1 MKRRLVL
8 CSAWILVLAACDHG
22 PAFPVA
28 PGEDAEGGTLGFV
41 VSAQQG
47 SCPGGGGNPFDD
59 LARVLIQV
67 TGRDDD
73 LAVVASK
80 EFAVGSGTT
89 AVSLM
94 VPVGNDYTV
103 TLQGFGRYDGT
114 TPSWYAR
121 RRNVDVQQGSDNPP
135 LEMVL
140 ARYKGFTCITPHA
153 NLTERMF
160 PAVVDL
166 GDGRVLIAG
175 GFQRATPTG
184 AGSDKYVLD
193 AASKLAFV
201 YDTRKGTLTQTATA
215 MNDGRAAAGAVFVP
229 LEDAKVLIFGG
240 ASKMAIKVRG
250 DFEMFVDP
258 AEALA
263 TYEVFDVKTLSFE
276 AVSEGQVR
284 EMTMARVWP
293 ATLLLGENSVLVAG
307 SGAWP
312 GSAGGAAGD
321 PRRADLWDP
330 KTGIVDRGAASD
342 LMNAE
347 HFAPAV
353 APLDEV
359 DGRVRAVFFGG
370 TMDSG
375 AVVEVYTE
383 PSSKEVAGSFVALG
397 KGSIAKLPF
406 LATLS
411 PLTGAGGADEMR
423 FLAAGGVTGEKIQDT
438 YRFAVGSTATV
449 VTLSRQ
455 DNRVSLAETRA
466 VETPCAK
473 RFFHAA
479 ADTERPGRV
488 TLLGGFTAAAQDPGG
503 MTCFFDV
510 ARYDAALTTG
520 SPLDGAFWQP
530 SAGEAVFADRAG
542 HGAVRLDDDTVLLV
556 GGMETA
562 SGALNGDQGALL
574 EVYVPPTV
582 QLAP

>member
-1 MKRRLVL
+1 MKRRSLL
-8 CSAWILVLAACDHG
+8 CSAWILALVACDHG
-22 PAFPVA
+22 PATPGA
-28 PGEDAEGGTLGFV
+28 SGEDPEGGTLGFV

-47 SCPGGGGNPFDD
+47 SCPGGGVNPFDD

-73 LAVVASK
+73 LTVVASK

-135 LEMVL
+135 IEAVL

-201 YDTRKGTLTQTATA
+201 YDTRKGTLVQTATA
-215 MNDGRAAAGAVFVP
+215 MNDGRAAAGGVFVP
-229 LEDAKVLIFGG
+229 LEDGKVLIFGG
-240 ASKMAIKVRG
+240 ASKMTIKIRG

-258 AEALA
+258 ADALA
-263 TYEVFDVKTLSFE
+263 TYEVFDAKTLSFE
-276 AVSEGQVR
+276 AVPEGQVR

-312 GSAGGAAGD
+312 GSASATGD

-342 LMNAE
+342 LMNAD

-353 APLDEV
+353 APLDDV

-370 TMDSG
+370 TMDGG

-397 KGSIAKLPF
+397 KGSIAKPPF
-406 LATLS
+406 LASLS
-411 PLTGAGGADEMR
+411 PLSGAAGTDVR
-423 FLAAGGVTGEKIQDT
+423 FLAAGGVTGEKVQDK
-438 YRFAVGSTATV
+438 YRFAAGSTAYV
-449 VTLSRQ
+449 VTVSRG
-455 DNRVSLAETRA
+455 DNLVSLAETRA

-479 ADTERPGRV
+479 GDTERPGRV

-530 SAGEAVFADRAG
+530 SAGEAVFAARAG

-556 GGMETA
+556 GGMETTA
-562 SGALNGDQGALL
+562 GALNGDQGALL
-574 EVYVPPTV
+574 EVYAPPTV
-582 QLAP
+582 QFAP

>member
-1 MKRRLVL
+1 MNRRSVL
-8 CSAWILVLAACDHG
+8 CSAWILALAACDHG
-22 PAFPVA
+22 PATPGG
-28 PGEDAEGGTLGFV
+28 PGEEPEGGTLGFV

-47 SCPGGGGNPFDD
+47 SCPGGAVNPFDD

-67 TGRDDD
+67 TERDDD
-73 LAVVASK
+73 LKVVASK

-135 LEMVL
+135 VEMVL

-184 AGSDKYVLD
+184 AGSDKVVLD

-201 YDTRKGTLTQTATA
+201 YDTRKGTLVQSATA
-215 MNDGRAAAGAVFVP
+215 MNDGRAAAGGVFVP
-229 LEDAKVLIFGG
+229 LEDGKVLIFGG
-240 ASKMAIKVRG
+240 ASKMTIKVRG

-276 AVSEGQVR
+276 PVPEGQVR

-312 GSAGGAAGD
+312 GSAGATGD
-321 PRRADLWDP
+321 PGRADLWDP
-330 KTGIVDRGAASD
+330 QSGIVDRGAGSD
-342 LMNAE
+342 RMNAE

-353 APLDEV
+353 APLDNV
-359 DGRVRAVFFGG
+359 DGRIRAVFFGG
-370 TMDSG
+370 TTDGGS
-375 AVVEVYTE
+375 VVEVYTE

-406 LATLS
+406 LASLS
-411 PLTGAGGADEMR
+411 PLGPGPGNDVR
-423 FLAAGGVTGEKIQDT
+423 FLAAGGVVKDGAR
-438 YRFAVGSTATV
+438 YSAGSTAYV
-449 VTLSRQ
+449 VAVSREG
-455 DNRVSLAETRA
+455 NLVSLRETRA
-466 VETPCAK
+466 VETLCAK

-479 ADTERPGRV
+479 ADTHRPGRV

-510 ARYDAALTTG
+510 ARYDAALASG
-520 SPLDGAFWQP
+520 SALDGAFWQP
-530 SAGEAVFADRAG
+530 SAGEAVFPDRAG
-542 HGAVRLDDDTVLLV
+542 HGAVRLEDDTVLLV

-562 SGALNGDQGALL
+562 AGALNGDQGALL
-574 EVYVPPTV
+574 ELYAPPTV
-582 QLAP
+582 QFAP

>member
-1 MKRRLVL
+1 MKRRSVL
-8 CSAWILVLAACDHG
+8 CLGWVLALAACDHG
-22 PAFPVA
+22 PAFPGA
-28 PGEDAEGGTLGFV
+28 PGEDPEGGTLGFV

-47 SCPGGGGNPFDD
+47 SCPGGAVNPFDD

-67 TGRDDD
+67 TERDDD
-73 LAVVASK
+73 FAVVASK

-121 RRNVDVQQGSDNPP
+121 RRDVDVQQGSDNPP

-140 ARYKGFTCITPHA
+140 ARYKGFTCITPHV

-175 GFQRATPTG
+175 GFTQATPTG
-184 AGSDKYVLD
+184 AGSDKVVLD
-193 AASKLAFV
+193 GASKLAFV
-201 YDTRKGTLTQTATA
+201 YDTRKGTLAQTATA
-215 MNDGRAAAGAVFVP
+215 MNDGRAAAGGVFVP
-229 LEDAKVLIFGG
+229 LEDGKALIFGG
-240 ASKMAIKVRG
+240 ASKMTVQVRG

-258 AEALA
+258 ADALA
-263 TYEVFDVKTLSFE
+263 TYEVFDTKTLSFE
-276 AVSEGQVR
+276 AVPEGQER
-284 EMTMARVWP
+284 KMTMARVWP

-312 GSAGGAAGD
+312 GSTGGTTGD
-321 PRRADLWDP
+321 PRRADLWLP
-330 KTGIVDRGAASD
+330 ATGITDRGAASD
-342 LMNAE
+342 QMNAE
-347 HFAPAV
+347 HFAPAI
-353 APLDEV
+353 APLDDV

-370 TMDSG
+370 TTDG
-375 AVVEVYTE
+375 AAVFEVYTE
-383 PSSKEVAGSFVALG
+383 PSSKEVAGSFVPLG

-406 LATLS
+406 LASLS
-411 PLTGAGGADEMR
+411 PLTEVGAAGDVR
-423 FLAAGGVTGEKIQDT
+423 FLAAGGVVKDGTRYVAG
-438 YRFAVGSTATV
+438 ATAYV
-449 VTLSRQ
+449 VTVSRG
-455 DNRVSLAETRA
+455 DNVVSLAETKA

-510 ARYDAALTTG
+510 ARYDAALTAG

-530 SAGEAVFADRAG
+530 SAGEEVFADRAG

-556 GGMETA
+556 GGMETTA
-562 SGALNGDQGALL
+562 GALNGDRGALL
-574 EVYVPPTV
+574 EVYAPPTV
-582 QLAP
+582 QFAP